1 MNEKK
6 KVVQNEVPVIRDM
19 AEVFLVPQDGMWKEA
34 VGHRLTISQMEFG
47 VLPVVEG
54 FGIIDVQ
61 SGLPLF
67 VHEVS
72 EDMLRTLTT
81 KEEVIH
87 YMAIY
92 VAKSIVGT
100 INIMGVE
107 EYKQQLMHSKQ
118 EVTNQ
123 LGARPAIR
131 WYKEEKE

>member
-6 KVVQNEVPVIRDM
+6 KVVQKVVPLIRER

-34 VGHRLTISQMEFG
+34 VGHRLTIDQMAFG
-47 VLPVVEG
+47 VLPIVEG

-72 EDMLRTLTT
+72 EDMLNTLTT

-87 YMAIY
+87 YMATY

-100 INIMGVE
+100 INIMGAE

-118 EVTNQ
+118 EVMNQ
-123 LGARPAIR
+123 LGTRPAIR
-131 WYKEEKE
+131 WYEEETE

>member
-6 KVVQNEVPVIRDM
+6 KVVQKEVPVIREM

-72 EDMLRTLTT
+72 EDILRALTT

-87 YMAIY
+87 YMATY

-107 EYKQQLMHSKQ
+107 EYKNQLTGCKQ

-131 WYKEEKE
+131 QYEEETE

>member
-6 KVVQNEVPVIRDM
+6 KVVQKVVPVIGEM
-19 AEVFLVPQDGMWKEA
+19 AEAFLVPQDGMWKEA

-72 EDMLRTLTT
+72 EEMLNTLTT

-87 YMAIY
+87 YMATY

-107 EYKQQLMHSKQ
+107 EYKQQMMHSKQ

-123 LGARPAIR
+123 FGARPAIR
-131 WYKEEKE
+131 WYEEETE

>member
-6 KVVQNEVPVIRDM
+6 KVVQKVVPLIRER

-34 VGHRLTISQMEFG
+34 VGHRLTIDQMAFG
-47 VLPVVEG
+47 VLPIVEG

-72 EDMLRTLTT
+72 EDMLNTLTT

-87 YMAIY
+87 YMATY

-100 INIMGVE
+100 INIMGAE

-123 LGARPAIR
+123 LGTRPAIR
-131 WYKEEKE
+131 WYEEETE

>member
-6 KVVQNEVPVIRDM
+6 KVVQKEVPVIREM

-87 YMAIY
+87 YMATY

-131 WYKEEKE
+131 WYEEETE

>member
-6 KVVQNEVPVIRDM
+6 KVVQNEVPVIREM

-54 FGIIDVQ
+54 FGIIDVE

-87 YMAIY
+87 YMATY

-131 WYKEEKE
+131 WYEEETE